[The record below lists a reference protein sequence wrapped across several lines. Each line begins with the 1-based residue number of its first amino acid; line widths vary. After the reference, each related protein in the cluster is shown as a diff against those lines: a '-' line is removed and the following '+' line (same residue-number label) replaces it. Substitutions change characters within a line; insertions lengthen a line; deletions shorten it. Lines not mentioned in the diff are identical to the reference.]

1 MIQGIVI
8 EGLVY
13 GIMALAVFITFR
25 VLDFADMTVDG
36 SFPLGSAVM
45 AVLLM
50 AGANPFLAIV
60 VAFAA
65 GAAAGAVTAVIHSK
79 LKIPGLLAGILTMT
93 MLYSVNLRI
102 MSNRAN
108 LSLLKVNTLFRDIER
123 LAAPYMSA
131 ELGVLIFLI
140 LAVGVILILI
150 NIFFHTDFGLTLGAL
165 GSNPQMI
172 TSQGMNPETVKL
184 VGICFSNGLVGVAG
198 ALACMYQGFADV
210 NSGTGTVVAGLAS
223 VMIGEFLLK
232 SNRIEMLTLR
242 VILGSILY
250 RAIMYAGRRYGYVI
264 HLTANDL
271 KLITGVLIIACLV
284 VSKYGNGSLLKR
296 KGAKS

>member
-1 MIQGIVI
+1 MIQGILI

-45 AVLLM
+45 GVLLV
-50 AGANPFLAIV
+50 AGVNPLVAIL
-60 VAFAA
+60 VAFAS
-65 GAAAGAVTAVIHSK
+65 GAAAGAFTAVIHSK
-79 LKIPGLLAGILTMT
+79 LRIPGLLAGILTMT
-93 MLYSVNLRI
+93 ILYSINLRI
-102 MSNRAN
+102 LGGRAN
-108 LSLLKVNTLFRDIER
+108 LSLLKVDTLFKEISE
-123 LAAPYMSA
+123 AASRFMPSEY
-131 ELGVLIFLI
+131 GVLVFLI
-140 LAVGVILILI
+140 LAVALILVLV
-150 NIFFHTDFGLTLGAL
+150 NVFFHTDFGITLGAL

-172 TSQGMNPETVKL
+172 TSQGMNPETIKL
-184 VGICFSNGLVGVAG
+184 LGIALANGLVGIAG

-223 VMIGEFLLK
+223 VMIGEFLVR
-232 SNRIEMLTLR
+232 SNKIEILTFR
-242 VILGSILY
+242 VILGSIFY

-271 KLITGVLIIACLV
+271 KLITGALIIACLI
-284 VSKYGNGSLLKR
+284 VSKYGNASALRR
-296 KGAKS
+296 KEAHK

>member
-1 MIQGIVI
+1 MIQGILI

-25 VLDFADMTVDG
+25 ILDFADLTVDG
-36 SFPLGSAVM
+36 SFPLGAAVV
-45 AVLLM
+45 AVLFG
-50 AGANPFLAIV
+50 AGVNTFAGLAL
-60 VAFAA
+60 AFAA

-93 MLYSVNLRI
+93 ILYSINLRI
-102 MSNRAN
+102 MGNKAN
-108 LSLLKVNTLFRDIER
+108 ISLLRVETLFKDIKE
-123 LAAPYMSA
+123 AVAPFMPGEY
-131 ELGVLIFLI
+131 GILIFMV
-140 LAVGVILILI
+140 LAVAAILVLI
-150 NIFFHTDFGLTLGAL
+150 NIFFHTDFGITLGAL
-165 GSNPQMI
+165 GSNPQLI
-172 TSQGMNPETVKL
+172 TSQGMNPEVIKL
-184 VGICFSNGLVGVAG
+184 LGVALSNGLVAVSG

-232 SNRIEMLTLR
+232 SNRIGFLTFR

-250 RAIMYAGRRYGYVI
+250 RALMFAGRQWGYVI

-271 KLITGVLIIACLV
+271 KLITGALIIACLV
-284 VSKYGNGSLLKR
+284 ISKYGKGLKLPR
-296 KGAKS
+296 KGAPV

>member
-45 AVLLM
+45 AMLLV
-50 AGANPFLAIV
+50 AGCNPFIAIL
-60 VAFAA
+60 VAFLA

-93 MLYSVNLRI
+93 ILYSINLRI
-102 MSNRAN
+102 MENRAN
-108 LSLLKVNTLFRDIER
+108 LSLLRVNTLFTDISSF
-123 LAAPYMSA
+123 AARFMPSEY
-131 ELGVLIFLI
+131 GILIFLVVTV
-140 LAVGVILILI
+140 AFILILV
-150 NIFFHTDFGLTLGAL
+150 NIFFHTDFGITLGAL

-172 TSQGMNPETVKL
+172 TSQGMNPEAIKL
-184 VGICFSNGLVGVAG
+184 IGICVSNGLVGIAG

-223 VMIGEFLLK
+223 VMIGEFLVR
-232 SNRIEMLTLR
+232 SNRIELLTVR
-242 VILGSILY
+242 VIFGSILY

-271 KLITGVLIIACLV
+271 KLITGALIIACLV
-284 VSKYGNGSLLKR
+284 ISKYGNGTLLKKAVR
-296 KGAKS
+296 AK